1 MALSTPSLD
10 ELLEHTTVVSSP
22 LRTAFRGLQHRE
34 VALFEGPQGP
44 GEWAAFTE
52 YDDSEAAWWLV
63 AALEQAFGEEPSF
76 VPKAVPVNAI
86 VPALPP
92 SDIEAWLQMFPRVQ
106 AVKVKIA
113 QKGEALEHDIA
124 RVREVRRVCGDEVL
138 LRLDANASWDVD
150 TATDSIQELETFSI
164 DYVEQPV
171 ATIAEMKDIKK
182 RLAGRVRLAADE
194 LIRSKRSLDLLD
206 RSVCDVAIIKPSPLG
221 GFGRSIELASQA
233 LERGMD
239 VVVSSALET
248 SVGLT
253 HAAAVASWVNQETG
267 VDTAHGLSTQLLL
280 TNDITIEPLAPQNG
294 WATPTGIQLDSDAVQ
309 KVRAPR
315 ERVDWWRARLQRCL
329 PLAREIVSR
338 DLNTS
343 EGP

>member
-1 MALSTPSLD
+1 MALSTPFLD
-10 ELLEHTTVVSSP
+10 ELLERMTVVSIP
-22 LRTAFRGLQHRE
+22 LLTSFRGLQHRE

-63 AALEQAFGEEPSF
+63 AALEQAFGEESSF
-76 VPKAVPVNAI
+76 VPKPVPVNAI

-92 SDIEAWLQMFPRVQ
+92 NDIEAWLQMFPGVA
-106 AVKVKIA
+106 AVKIKIA
-113 QKGEALEHDIA
+113 QKGETSADDIA

-138 LRLDANASWDVD
+138 LRLDVNASWDVD
-150 TATDSIQELETFSI
+150 AATNAIKELEPLSI

-171 ATIAEMKDIKK
+171 GTIDEMRELKK
-182 RLAGRVRLAADE
+182 RLGSRVRLAADE
-194 LIRSKRSLDLLD
+194 LIRSARSLDFLD
-206 RSVCDVAIIKPSPLG
+206 RGACDVAIIKPSPLG
-221 GFGRSIELASQA
+221 GFSRSIDLASQA
-233 LERGMD
+233 LGGD
-239 VVVSSALET
+239 LQVVVSSALET

-253 HAAAVASWVNQETG
+253 HATAVASWANQVTG

-280 TNDITIEPLAPQNG
+280 TSDVATEPLAPQNG
-294 WATPTGIQLDSDAVQ
+294 WVTPTTITLDRGFVE

-315 ERVDWWRARLQRCL
+315 ERVDWWRARLERCI
-329 PLAREIVSR
+329 PLAEEIVSR

-343 EGP
+343 EAP

>member
-10 ELLEHTTVVSSP
+10 ELLERMTVVSIP
-22 LRTAFRGLQHRE
+22 LRTPFRGLQHRE
-34 VALFEGPQGP
+34 VAIFEGPQGP
-44 GEWAAFTE
+44 GEWAAFID
-52 YDDSEAAWWLV
+52 YDDQEAAWWLV

-76 VPKAVPVNAI
+76 VPKPVPVNAI

-92 SDIEAWLQMFPRVQ
+92 SDIEAWLQMFPGVA

-113 QKGEALEHDIA
+113 QRGETLEDDIA
-124 RVREVRRVCGDEVL
+124 RVREVRRVCSDEVL
-138 LRLDANASWDVD
+138 LRLDVNASWDLD
-150 TATDSIQELETFSI
+150 TATGSIQELEPFSI

-171 ATIAEMKDIKK
+171 GTIEEMKKLRK
-182 RLAGRVRLAADE
+182 LLGGRVRLAADE
-194 LIRSKRSLDLLD
+194 LIRTTRSLEFLD

-221 GFGRSIELASQA
+221 GFSRSIELAAQA
-233 LERGMD
+233 LEREMD

-253 HAAAVASWVNQETG
+253 HATAVASWVNQETG
-267 VDTAHGLSTQLLL
+267 VDTPHGLSTQLLL
-280 TNDITIEPLAPQNG
+280 TSDVATERLAPQNG
-294 WATPTGIQLDSDAVQ
+294 WVIPVTITLDRGSVE
-309 KVRAPR
+309 KVRAPH
-315 ERVDWWRARLQRCL
+315 ERVDWWRARLERCL

>member
-1 MALSTPSLD
+1 MAFSTPSLD
-10 ELLEHTTVVSSP
+10 ELMELMTVVSIP
-22 LRTAFRGLQHRE
+22 LQVPFRGLHYRE

-52 YDDSEAAWWLV
+52 YDEQEAAWWLV
-63 AALEQAFGEEPSF
+63 AALEQAFGAETTF
-76 VPKAVPVNAI
+76 VSQPVPANAI

-92 SDIEAWLQMFPRVQ
+92 EEIEGWLQRFPGVQ

-113 QKGEALEHDIA
+113 QKGETLTDDMA
-124 RVREVRRVCGDEVL
+124 RVREVRRLCGDDVL
-138 LRLDANASWDVD
+138 LRLDVNASWDLN
-150 TATDSIQELETFSI
+150 TATDSIQELEQFSI

-171 ATIAEMKDIKK
+171 GTIEEMKKLKK
-182 RLAGRVRLAADE
+182 RLGGRIRLGADE
-194 LIRSKRSLDLLD
+194 LIRSSRSLDFLD

-221 GFGRSIELASQA
+221 GFSRSIGLASQA
-233 LERGMD
+233 LAQEMD

-280 TNDITIEPLAPQNG
+280 TSDVAVEPLAPHNG
-294 WATPTGIQLDSDAVQ
+294 WVTPTTITLDRGSIE
-309 KVRAPR
+309 KVRAPH
-315 ERVDWWRARLQRCL
+315 ERVEWWWARLERCL

-343 EGP
+343 EAP

>member
-1 MALSTPSLD
+1 MAFSTPSFD
-10 ELLEHTTVVSSP
+10 ELLERMTVVSIP
-22 LRTAFRGLQHRE
+22 LRTPFRGLQHRE
-34 VALFEGPQGP
+34 VAIFEGPQGP

-52 YDDSEAAWWLV
+52 YDDSEAAGWLV

-76 VPKAVPVNAI
+76 VPKPVPVNAI

-92 SDIEAWLQMFPRVQ
+92 SDIEAWLQMFPGVT

-113 QKGEALEHDIA
+113 QRGETFTDDVA
-124 RVREVRRVCGDEVL
+124 RVREVRQVCGDEVL
-138 LRLDANASWDVD
+138 LRLDVNASWDLD
-150 TATDSIQELETFSI
+150 TATGSIQELEPFSI

-171 ATIAEMKDIKK
+171 GTIEEMTELKK

-194 LIRSKRSLDLLD
+194 LIRTTRGLDLLD

-221 GFGRSIELASQA
+221 GFGRSIELGSQA

-253 HAAAVASWVNQETG
+253 HAAAVASWVNHETG

-280 TNDITIEPLAPQNG
+280 TSDVATEPLAPHNG
-294 WATPTGIQLDSDAVQ
+294 WVTPAAIQLDPDAVE

-315 ERVDWWRARLQRCL
+315 ERVDWWRARLERCV
-329 PLAREIVSR
+329 PLARALVSR

>member
-1 MALSTPSLD
+1 MAFSTPSLD
-10 ELLEHTTVVSSP
+10 ELMERMTVVSIP
-22 LRTAFRGLQHRE
+22 LHTPFRGLQHRE

-52 YDDSEAAWWLV
+52 YDDQEAAWWLV
-63 AALEQAFGEEPSF
+63 AALEQAFGDKTSF
-76 VPKAVPVNAI
+76 APTPVPVNAI

-92 SDIEAWLQMFPRVQ
+92 GDIEAWLQMFPRVT

-113 QKGEALEHDIA
+113 QKAETSADDIA

-138 LRLDANASWDVD
+138 LRLDVNASWDLE
-150 TATDSIQELETFSI
+150 TATDSIQELEPFSI

-171 ATIAEMKDIKK
+171 ATIEEMTELKK
-182 RLAGRVRLAADE
+182 RLGGRVRLAADE
-194 LIRSKRSLDLLD
+194 LIRMTRSLDVAD

-221 GFGRSIELASQA
+221 GFGRSIELAAQA
-233 LERGMD
+233 LEREMD

-253 HAAAVASWVNQETG
+253 HASAVASWVNHETG

-280 TNDITIEPLAPQNG
+280 ASDVSVDPLAPHNG
-294 WATPTGIQLDSDAVQ
+294 WVTPAAIQLDPDAVE
-309 KVRAPR
+309 KVLAPR
-315 ERVDWWRARLQRCL
+315 ERMEWWRARLERSL
-329 PLAREIVSR
+329 PLAQEIVSK
-338 DLNTS
+338 DPSTS

>member
-1 MALSTPSLD
+1 MAFSTPSLD
-10 ELLEHTTVVSSP
+10 ELLERMTVVSIP
-22 LRTAFRGLQHRE
+22 LHTSFRGLQHRE
-34 VALFEGPQGP
+34 VALLEGPQGP

-76 VPKAVPVNAI
+76 VAHPVPVNAI

-92 SDIEAWLQMFPRVQ
+92 SDIEAWLQMFPGVHS
-106 AVKVKIA
+106 VKVKIA
-113 QKGEALEHDIA
+113 QKGETLEDDMA

-138 LRLDANASWDVD
+138 LRLDVNASWDVD
-150 TATDSIQELETFSI
+150 TAADCIAELGKFSL

-171 ATIAEMKDIKK
+171 ATIAEMTELKK
-182 RLAGRVRLAADE
+182 RLGSRVRLAADE
-194 LIRSKRSLDLLD
+194 LIRTTRSLDLLD
-206 RSVCDVAIIKPSPLG
+206 RNVCDVAIIKPSPLG

-233 LERGMD
+233 LEREMD

-248 SVGLT
+248 SVGLS
-253 HAAAVASWVNQETG
+253 HAAAVASWANQTKG
-267 VDTAHGLSTQLLL
+267 VDTPHGLSTQLLL
-280 TNDITIEPLAPQNG
+280 TSDVATEPLAPQKG
-294 WATPTGIQLDSDAVQ
+294 WVTPATITLDRGSVE
-309 KVRAPR
+309 KVRAPH
-315 ERVDWWRARLQRCL
+315 ERVDWWRARLERCL

-338 DLNTS
+338 DLNMS

>member
-1 MALSTPSLD
+1 MAFSTPSLD
-10 ELLEHTTVVSSP
+10 ELLEHMTVVSIP

-34 VALFEGPQGP
+34 VAIFEGPQGP

-76 VPKAVPVNAI
+76 VPKPVPVNAI

-92 SDIEAWLQMFPRVQ
+92 SDIEAWLQMFPGVA

-113 QKGEALEHDIA
+113 QKGETLEDDIA
-124 RVREVRRVCGDEVL
+124 RAREVRRVCGDEVL
-138 LRLDANASWDVD
+138 LRLDVNASWDLD
-150 TATDSIQELETFSI
+150 TATDSIQKLETFSI

-171 ATIAEMKDIKK
+171 ATIAEMKELQK

-194 LIRSKRSLDLLD
+194 LIRTTRSLDLLD

-221 GFGRSIELASQA
+221 GFGRPIELASQA

-253 HAAAVASWVNQETG
+253 HATAVACWVNQETG

-280 TNDITIEPLAPQNG
+280 RSDVADEPLAPQNG
-294 WATPTGIQLDSDAVQ
+294 WVTPATITLDRGSIE

-315 ERVDWWRARLQRCL
+315 ERVDWWRARLERCL

>member
-1 MALSTPSLD
+1 MAFSTPSLD
-10 ELLEHTTVVSSP
+10 ELLERMTVVSIP
-22 LRTAFRGLQHRE
+22 LRTPFRGLEHRE
-34 VALFEGPQGP
+34 VAIFEGPQGP

-52 YDDSEAAWWLV
+52 YDDQEAAWWLV

-76 VPKAVPVNAI
+76 VAQPVPVNAI

-92 SDIEAWLQMFPRVQ
+92 SDIEAWLQMFRGAH

-113 QKGEALEHDIA
+113 QKGETLEDDIA

-138 LRLDANASWDVD
+138 LRLDVNASWDLG
-150 TATDSIQELETFSI
+150 TATDSIQELEPFSI

-171 ATIAEMKDIKK
+171 ATIQGMRELKK
-182 RLAGRVRLAADE
+182 RLGGRVRLAADE
-194 LIRSKRSLDLLD
+194 IIRSTRSVDFLD
-206 RSVCDVAIIKPSPLG
+206 RRACDVAIIKPSPLG
-221 GFGRSIELASQA
+221 GFSRSIELAAQA
-233 LERGMD
+233 LEREMD

-253 HAAAVASWVNQETG
+253 HATAAASWANQETG
-267 VDTAHGLSTQLLL
+267 LDTAHGLSTQLLL
-280 TNDITIEPLAPQNG
+280 TSDVAAEPLAPQNG
-294 WATPTGIQLDSDAVQ
+294 WVTPATIKLDRGSVE
-309 KVRAPR
+309 KVRAPH
-315 ERVDWWRARLQRCL
+315 ERAEWWRARLERCI

-338 DLNTS
+338 DLSTS

>member
-10 ELLEHTTVVSSP
+10 ELLERMTVVSIP
-22 LRTAFRGLQHRE
+22 LRIPFRGLQHRE

-44 GEWAAFTE
+44 GEWAAFIE

-63 AALEQAFGEEPSF
+63 AALEQAFGKVTAF
-76 VPKAVPVNAI
+76 VSQPVPVNAI

-92 SDIEAWLQMFPRVQ
+92 EEIEGWLQRFPGVQ

-113 QKGEALEHDIA
+113 QRGEALTDDIA

-138 LRLDANASWDVD
+138 LRLDVNASWDLD
-150 TATDSIQELETFSI
+150 TAADCIAELGKFSL

-171 ATIAEMKDIKK
+171 ATIAEMTELKK
-182 RLAGRVRLAADE
+182 RLAGRVRLASDE
-194 LIRSKRSLDLLD
+194 LIRTTRSLDLLD

-221 GFGRSIELASQA
+221 GFSRSIELAAQA
-233 LERGMD
+233 LEREMD
-239 VVVSSALET
+239 VVLSSALET

-253 HAAAVASWVNQETG
+253 HAAAVASWANQATG
-267 VDTAHGLSTQLLL
+267 VDTPHGLSTQLLL
-280 TNDITIEPLAPQNG
+280 TSDVATEPLAPQNG
-294 WATPTGIQLDSDAVQ
+294 WVAPTGIQLDSEALE
-309 KVRAPR
+309 KVLAPHERA
-315 ERVDWWRARLQRCL
+315 EWWRARLERSL

-338 DLNTS
+338 DPSTS
-343 EGP
+343 EGQ